1 MFEICGT
8 TVSPYLETSTPV
20 IFMLTTSD
28 GIVTDPGR
36 LHPCVGRPSSDPYVR
51 YYVLGRRDVMRGAV
65 QCSRLW
71 NHGCFRY
78 SPRSRSI
85 PLSNVLSILTL
96 ATALWQVQGWLA
108 HTCARPAS

>member
-71 NHGCFRY
+71 NHGCLDILHDLGI
-78 SPRSRSI
+78 SI
-85 PLSNVLSILTL
+85 PLSYILSILTP
-96 ATALWQVQGWLA
+96 ATALWQVQ
-108 HTCARPAS
+108 